1 MIVAEVPLKVTL
13 FGEHA
18 VVYGEPALAMT
29 ISEKMVVRVRESDKT
44 VISSPT
50 LSVKGLKVSLNDLKV
65 ESEETNRILSYVI
78 KALDYFGKKRDALIE
93 IDSPVEPSVGLGTS
107 AATIVGVVAA
117 YSRFL
122 GYELTKEEIAKI
134 SREVELSV
142 QGLGSRMDTYTIS
155 LGGIMYF
162 PRGAEG
168 YERVKGDVKLV
179 VGYVR
184 RYSTTKDILRRV
196 KGLKERN
203 ESLFKEIIST
213 IGKVVDEAKK
223 ALEEGNEEKMGEL
236 MYINHG
242 LLMSLGVTSPTVDN
256 LVSTARLLGIKGCK
270 MSGGGGGGAIICTKD
285 VKSEILLNSI
295 GAVVV
300 SSEKS
305 NEGVT
310 IKEIS

>member
-65 ESEETNRILSYVI
+65 ESEETDRILSYVI
-78 KALDYFGKKRDALIE
+78 KALEYFGRKRDALIE

-155 LGGIMYF
+155 LGGIVYF
-162 PRGAEG
+162 PRGTEG
-168 YERVKGDVKLV
+168 YERVKGGVKLV

-184 RYSTTKDILRRV
+184 RSSTTKDILRRV
-196 KGLKERN
+196 RGLKERN
-203 ESLFKEIIST
+203 ESLFKEIVST

-223 ALEEGNEEKMGEL
+223 ALEEGNEERLGEL

-242 LLMSLGVTSPTVDN
+242 LLMSLGVTSPIVDN
-256 LVSTARLLGIKGCK
+256 LVSTARLLGVKGCK
-270 MSGGGGGGAIICTKD
+270 MSGGGGGGAIMCTKD
-285 VKSEILLNSI
+285 VKSEILLNSV
-295 GAVVV
+295 GAVLVR
-300 SSEKS
+300 SEKS
-305 NEGVT
+305 EGGVT
-310 IKEIS
+310 VKEIS

>member
-18 VVYGEPALAMT
+18 VVYGEPAIAMT

-155 LGGIMYF
+155 LGGIIYF
-162 PRGAEG
+162 PRGEEG
-168 YERVKGDVKLV
+168 YERVKGDVRLV

-285 VKSEILLNSI
+285 VKSEILLNSV
-295 GAVVV
+295 GAVLVRWRWSYYMYKGRKV
-300 SSEKS
+300 
-305 NEGVT
+305 
-310 IKEIS
+310 

>member
-155 LGGIMYF
+155 LGGIIYF

-223 ALEEGNEEKMGEL
+223 ALEEGNEEKLGEL